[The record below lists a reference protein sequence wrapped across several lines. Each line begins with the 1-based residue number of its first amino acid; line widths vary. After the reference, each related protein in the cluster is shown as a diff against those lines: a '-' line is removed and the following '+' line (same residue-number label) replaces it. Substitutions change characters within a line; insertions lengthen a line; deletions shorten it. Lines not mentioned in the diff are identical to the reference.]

1 MTNNSKKRA
10 PMPRSRKASD
20 IGGPTR
26 FNRYGASRAYMHMII
41 DHRYMALLNWIK
53 NG

>member
-1 MTNNSKKRA
+1 MTNNSKNRA

-26 FNRYGASRAYMHMII
+26 FNRYRPSRAYMHMII
-41 DHRYMALLNWIK
+41 DQRYMALLNSIK

>member
-10 PMPRSRKASD
+10 LIPHSRKASD

-26 FNRYGASRAYMHMII
+26 FNRYSASRTYMHMII
-41 DHRYMALLNWIK
+41 DRRYMALLNWIK

>member
-10 PMPRSRKASD
+10 PVPHSRKASD
-20 IGGPTR
+20 IGGLTR
-26 FNRYGASRAYMHMII
+26 FNRYCASRAYMHMII
-41 DHRYMALLNWIK
+41 DQRYIALLNWIK